1 MEEKFSFT
9 ILTKASSSIG
19 LGHFNRCKILAEELI
34 KRGNKVVLYVY
45 GKKFTN
51 KKKCNWIKFIE
62 NKKNKFDRSNLCIV
76 DTYNFKES
84 FYKKLKKYFDNIV
97 IFDDRNR
104 NAIPSD
110 VSGIINPNIYF
121 KKKQR
126 KIKYFGGKKYILL
139 RKEFIKFKKKK
150 QKKYIFL
157 CLGGSD
163 PLNQMPRFTK
173 LLL

>member
-34 KRGNKVVLYVY
+34 RRGNKVVLYVY

-51 KKKCNWIKFIE
+51 KKKCNWIKFIK

-84 FYKKLKKYFDNIV
+84 FYKKLKNIV
-97 IFDDRNR
+97 FIFHIDCEV
-104 NAIPSD
+104 PT
-110 VSGIINPNIYF
+110 NI
-121 KKKQR
+121 
-126 KIKYFGGKKYILL
+126 
-139 RKEFIKFKKKK
+139 
-150 QKKYIFL
+150 
-157 CLGGSD
+157 S
-163 PLNQMPRFTK
+163 N
-173 LLL
+173 